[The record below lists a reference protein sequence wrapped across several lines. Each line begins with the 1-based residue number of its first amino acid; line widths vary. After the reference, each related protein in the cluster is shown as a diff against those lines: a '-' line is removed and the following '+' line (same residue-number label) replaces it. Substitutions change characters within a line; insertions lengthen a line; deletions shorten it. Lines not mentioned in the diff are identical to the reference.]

1 MIGAYLKGASQ
12 EGAVRKIAP
21 PMTPPRK
28 TPPKLGSI
36 GSPLTWRNG
45 LSSRFCRPR
54 ESASCP
60 WWWFR
65 FRFRWFSGLIFEEIP
80 KRAKERFRKR
90 RTESDLRAPGGRS
103 HRYLEKAIPIGREA
117 LQKPH
122 VNVPQLGPF
131 YWPFAGSKR
140 SIGPLQRGREE
151 TRLDT
156 AWHGMTWNDMVWH
169 GMTWHDMVWHGM
181 TWYDMAWHSMT
192 RQEKPGRRNLQVW
205 ILGSAVFG
213 VRLLKIWNK

>member
-1 MIGAYLKGASQ
+1 MDRTINNWHKPSKRLYDRRTSQ
-12 EGAVRKIAP
+12 RRRPGRRRYKNSAANDSAP
-21 PMTPPRK
+21 K
-28 TPPKLGSI
+28 TPPALGSA

-90 RTESDLRAPGGRS
+90 RTESDLRAPGGWS
-103 HRYLEKAIPIGREA
+103 HRYLEKANPLGREA

-140 SIGPLQRGREE
+140 SIGPL
-151 TRLDT
+151 
-156 AWHGMTWNDMVWH
+156 
-169 GMTWHDMVWHGM
+169 
-181 TWYDMAWHSMT
+181 
-192 RQEKPGRRNLQVW
+192 
-205 ILGSAVFG
+205 
-213 VRLLKIWNK
+213 